1 MHGPG
6 ADMVELGRN
15 MGEDG
20 SWLIDFVRDVGT
32 AVVATNSGTGY
43 PESAYVNV
51 AITDSARIVLGTNAA
66 SRKFENISSDPRVS
80 MVVMRGGQDEVQ
92 LEGEARVLE
101 DSEAAAAG
109 ETLEAQHPG
118 ATNTHDPASLRIVE
132 VGVRWALHTDV
143 SQSPPVRKE
152 LSLR

>member
-1 MHGPG
+1 MHVPG

-15 MGEDG
+15 LSEDAR
-20 SWLIDFVRDVGT
+20 WLIEFLRAAGG
-32 AVVATNSGTGY
+32 AVVASNSGTGH
-43 PESAYVNV
+43 PESAYVNIAV
-51 AITDSARIVLGTNAA
+51 TDSARIVFGTNAA

-109 ETLEAQHPG
+109 ETLEARHPG
-118 ATNTHDPASLRIVE
+118 ATDTHDPASLRIVE
-132 VGVRWALHTDV
+132 VGVRWALHTDA
-143 SQSPPVRKE
+143 SQDPPVREE

>member
-15 MGEDG
+15 LSEDAR
-20 SWLIDFVRDVGT
+20 WLIDFLRAAGG
-32 AVVATNSGTGY
+32 AVVASNSGTGH
-43 PESAYVNV
+43 PESAYVNI
-51 AITDSARIVLGTNAA
+51 AITDDARIVFGTNAA
-66 SRKFENISSDPRVS
+66 SRKFENICSDPRLS
-80 MVVMRGGQDEVQ
+80 MVVMRGRQDEVQ

-118 ATNTHDPASLRIVE
+118 ATDTHDPQSLRIVE

-143 SQSPPVRKE
+143 SQNPPVREE
-152 LSLR
+152 LSVR